1 MTTSTKLNREQTK
14 EYLQNKPNGTV
25 LFGEPGIGKT
35 TLVRTPRMVSASLLA
50 MEFQVHGLDA
60 NKGLINPMIEYE
72 SRTVTIDDLGIEED
86 VKHFGNGLDPIAYVV
101 QRIYDMNQAMPDN
114 PVKLVM
120 TTNLGKSELQKRYGV
135 RVIERIWEMCDRIR
149 LEDTNLRK
157 ITQIHEEA

>member
-1 MTTSTKLNREQTK
+1 MTTSINTNRKGAKDFLKTST
-14 EYLQNKPNGTV
+14 NGTI

-35 TLVRTPRMVSASLLA
+35 TLVRTPRMVSSSLLA

-60 NKGLINPMIEYE
+60 IKGLINPMIEYE

-101 QRIYDMNQAMPDN
+101 QRIYDMNQAMPEN

-120 TTNLGKSELQKRYGV
+120 TTNLGKQELTARYGV
-135 RVIERIWEMCDRIR
+135 RVIER
-149 LEDTNLRK
+149 
-157 ITQIHEEA
+157 

>member
-14 EYLQNKPNGTV
+14 EYLQNKTNGTI
-25 LFGEPGIGKT
+25 LFGVPGVGKT
-35 TLVRTPRMVSASLLA
+35 TLVRTHRMVSASLLA

-60 NKGLINPMIEYE
+60 IKGLINPMIEYE

-101 QRIYDMNQAMPDN
+101 QRIYDMNQAMPEN

-120 TTNLGKSELQKRYGV
+120 TTNLGKKELQKRYGI
-135 RVIERIWEMCDRIR
+135 RVVERLWEMCDRVT

-157 ITQIHEEA
+157 IPVTHEEA